1 MNSMTGFGRGAAA
14 SGAFSIQVEISS
26 VNRKQLEIR
35 FVAPREASYLDALVR
50 DALQSRLS
58 RGAVSVNLRLDHA
71 AAGAPQGQ
79 INIGLLE
86 SYGRAAIELHQRLGL
101 PPPADLSPL
110 FALPGVTVG
119 GSAELPEEEV
129 STLARQAVKQ
139 ALEGLCASRAAEG
152 ARLRLDLEQRI
163 TLLESWRDELEQLA
177 GQSVASFR
185 ERLLDRIREAG
196 LEMLPDDE
204 RLLKEVVLFADRSDV
219 TEEMVRLKGHLS
231 AFRALL
237 ARPGAVGRE
246 MDFLAQETGR
256 EINTTGSKSQDS
268 AMSRLVVSF
277 KAELERIREQIQ
289 NLE

>member
-35 FVAPREASYLDALVR
+35 FVPPRDAPYLDQIVR
-50 DALQSRLS
+50 DALQTRLS
-58 RGAVSVNLRLDHA
+58 RGAVSVNLRLDFA
-71 AAGAPQGQ
+71 ESAGPGGQ
-79 INIGLLE
+79 INIALLE
-86 SYGRAAIELHQRLGL
+86 AYGRAAIELHQRLGL

-110 FALPGVTVG
+110 FSLPGVTG
-119 GSAELPEEEV
+119 GSSAELPEDEI
-129 STLARQAVKQ
+129 SSLTRQALKL
-139 ALEGLCASRAAEG
+139 ALDGLCASRAAEG
-152 ARLRLDLEQRI
+152 ARLRSDLEQRFA
-163 TLLESWRDELEQLA
+163 LLEGWRDELEKLA

-185 ERLLDRIREAG
+185 ERLLARIKEAG
-196 LEMLPDDE
+196 LDLLPDDE

-219 TEEMVRLKGHLS
+219 TEEMVRLQGHLA
-231 AFRALL
+231 AFRGLL

-268 AMSRLVVSF
+268 TISRLVVSF